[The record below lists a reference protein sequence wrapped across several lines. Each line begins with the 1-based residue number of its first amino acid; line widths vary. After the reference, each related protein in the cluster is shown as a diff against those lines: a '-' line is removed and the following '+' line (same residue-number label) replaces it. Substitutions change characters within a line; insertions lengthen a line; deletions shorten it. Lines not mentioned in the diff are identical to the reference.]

1 MRAAYLIGLGL
12 VGCSTLSEPPLP
24 KQPDAPTSPAVVQSL
39 VDTQDKVD
47 GKVAAAVTV
56 AREAN
61 TAGKPAAVD
70 SELSV
75 ALSLLDKPGEG
86 ELAIARRRSESSD
99 PAAYAAARDFGKKLL
114 GTLADAESKMQTDQ
128 REAARVSALKDVRI
142 AELTKEVAQVKESAA
157 RETWTMVGAGLV
169 ILGGLACAFGS
180 VRAGVPLLA
189 CGAFAGAIPF
199 VVESPWFIYL
209 ADAFAAT
216 IAGMVG
222 FALWERYVKEPAPA
236 EINNVQ
242 TPQAPPADG
251 PPSAA

>member
-1 MRAAYLIGLGL
+1 MRAAYLIVLGL

-24 KQPDAPTSPAVVQSL
+24 KQPDAPTSPAVVAAL
-39 VDTQDKVD
+39 ETAQDKVD

-56 AREAN
+56 AKENAD
-61 TAGKPAAVD
+61 KPAVVR
-70 SELSV
+70 SELGV
-75 ALSLLDKPGEG
+75 ALSLLDKPSDS
-86 ELAIARRRSESSD
+86 ELALARQRSEKAT
-99 PAAYAAARDFGKKLL
+99 PAEYEAARNFGAHLLASLDDAQVKLA
-114 GTLADAESKMQTDQ
+114 ADQK
-128 REAARVSALKDVRI
+128 EAARVSALKDVRI
-142 AELTKEVAQVKESAA
+142 AELTKEIAQVKESAA

-169 ILGGLACAFGS
+169 ILGGLACAFGY

-209 ADAFAAT
+209 ADAFATA

-222 FALWERYVKEPAPA
+222 FAIWERYVKEPAHA

-251 PPSAA
+251 PPPAA

>member
-1 MRAAYLIGLGL
+1 MRAAYLIVLAL
-12 VGCSTLSEPPLP
+12 VGCSTLSEPSLP
-24 KQPDAPTSPAVVQSL
+24 KQPDAPTSPAVVAAL
-39 VDTQDKVD
+39 ETAQDKVD

-56 AREAN
+56 AKENAD
-61 TAGKPAAVD
+61 KPAVVR
-70 SELSV
+70 SELGV
-75 ALSLLDKPGEG
+75 ALSLLDKPSDS
-86 ELAIARRRSESSD
+86 ELALARQRSEKAT
-99 PAAYAAARDFGKKLL
+99 PAEYEAARKFGAHI
-114 GTLADAESKMQTDQ
+114 LASLNDAQVKVEANQ

-142 AELTKEVAQVKESAA
+142 AELTKEIAQVKESAA

-209 ADAFAAT
+209 ADAFAAAL
-216 IAGMVG
+216 AGMLG
-222 FALWERYVKEPAPA
+222 FALWERYVKEPAHA